1 MKIIMNRF
9 NKIKQLEDE
18 IGVTAIGNAFD
29 FIDFYLDEGC
39 TQEEIVRIFTPLVF
53 MRIKRR
59 KQKEAKAL
67 K

>member
-1 MKIIMNRF
+1 MNGF
-9 NKIKQLEDE
+9 NRIKQLEDE
-18 IGVTAIGNAFD
+18 LGVTVIGNAFD
-29 FIDFYLDEGC
+29 FIDFYLDEGR

-53 MRIKRR
+53 VRIKRR